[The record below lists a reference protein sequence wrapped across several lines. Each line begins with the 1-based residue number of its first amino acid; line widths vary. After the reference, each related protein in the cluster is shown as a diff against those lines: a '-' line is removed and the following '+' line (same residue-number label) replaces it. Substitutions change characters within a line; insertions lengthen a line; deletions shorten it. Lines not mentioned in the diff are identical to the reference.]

1 MSMTDEEKTT
11 ELLNLMD
18 LLCDIN
24 FSNNQTLVVQS
35 IAKLRE
41 IYEGNYR
48 HPYAELSSKLQKII
62 AESKQSEVLDVI
74 GENLNV
80 LADKLEEIFLKTS
93 SNNDFQNVILGYK
106 KFSDHLRLEIGRYN
120 FLKNQFV
127 RQKAGKDLPDT
138 LSPAKIEQ
146 YKNEIKSVLRAS
158 DRIRR
163 TAIRTQYENE
173 IKPVLEAS
181 NEIREIA
188 ISAKEKADEA
198 NEALAAVNMQIDK
211 FDEKFESNKI
221 SSITTLTIFSA
232 VVLAFSGGITFESGI
247 FKGMAESSPYRLAFT
262 IALSGFILFN
272 TICVLLYLVGKMAGK
287 QISTR
292 CRYLAPNDG
301 NCKYC
306 QSCGDGRCTKE
317 CAEVSIACRIWHKY
331 SYVFVVNVVLL
342 YVIYS
347 DFFFWLSKGDLL
359 SPVFYLS
366 QGFLAL
372 LIVLS
377 IIVHCVHKHKCLE
390 RIKLHYKVE
399 ILCGII
405 EKGTSDKASPPK
417 SATGCFLNKI
427 CGKELNK
434 KDDVLR
440 YLDEFVDE
448 YLADNCR
455 LSILVTKQEH
465 YVNCRKWF
473 ELSEKLNISL
483 IKPLLDK

>member
-1 MSMTDEEKTT
+1 MTDEEKTG
-11 ELLNLMD
+11 ELLHLIEE
-18 LLCDIN
+18 LCD
-24 FSNNQTLVVQS
+24 SNSLKGTNS
-35 IAKLRE
+35 IDKYILKLRD
-41 IYEGNYR
+41 IYADNYR
-48 HPYAELSSKLQKII
+48 HSYYKISCKLQEII
-62 AESKQSEVLDVI
+62 RESAQSEVLEAL

-80 LADKLEEIFLKTS
+80 LGNQINEFVAKH
-93 SNNDFQNVILGYK
+93 NNDPTYEDLVRGYNK
-106 KFSDHLRLEIGRYN
+106 LSDHISLETSRYN
-120 FLKNQFV
+120 FIKVQVQSEFQNYTNSKSGVSEPNSAQI
-127 RQKAGKDLPDT
+127 QKLQNDFESTRNLAGE
-138 LSPAKIEQ
+138 AKKQ
-146 YKNEIKSVLRAS
+146 LDNLDNKL
-158 DRIRR
+158 
-163 TAIRTQYENE
+163 
-173 IKPVLEAS
+173 
-181 NEIREIA
+181 
-188 ISAKEKADEA
+188 
-198 NEALAAVNMQIDK
+198 
-211 FDEKFESNKI
+211 ESNKI

-247 FKGMAESSPYRLAFT
+247 FKGMVESSPYRLVFT

-272 TICVLLYLVGKMAGK
+272 TIFVLLYLVGKMAGK

-292 CRYLAPNDG
+292 CRYLVPNDG
-301 NCKYC
+301 NCKHC
-306 QSCGDGRCTKE
+306 QSCGDGRCTKD
-317 CAEVSIACRIWHKY
+317 CAEVSIACRILHKY

-342 YVIYS
+342 YVMYS
-347 DFFFWLSKGDLL
+347 DFFLWLSKGDLL

-405 EKGTSDKASPPK
+405 EKGTSGKASPPK

-455 LSILVTKQEH
+455 SSILVTKQEH
-465 YVNCRKWF
+465 YVNCKKWF

>member
-1 MSMTDEEKTT
+1 MTDEEKTG
-11 ELLNLMD
+11 ELLHLIEE
-18 LLCDIN
+18 LCD
-24 FSNNQTLVVQS
+24 SNSLKGTNS
-35 IAKLRE
+35 IDKYILKLRD
-41 IYEGNYR
+41 IYADNYR
-48 HPYAELSSKLQKII
+48 HSYYKISCKLQEII
-62 AESKQSEVLDVI
+62 RESAQSEVLEAL

-80 LADKLEEIFLKTS
+80 LGNQINEFVAKH
-93 SNNDFQNVILGYK
+93 NNDPTYEDLVRGYNK
-106 KFSDHLRLEIGRYN
+106 LSDHISLETSRYN
-120 FLKNQFV
+120 FIKVQVQSEFQNYTNSKSGVSEPNSAQI
-127 RQKAGKDLPDT
+127 QKLQNDFESTRNLAGE
-138 LSPAKIEQ
+138 AKKQ
-146 YKNEIKSVLRAS
+146 LDNLDNKL
-158 DRIRR
+158 
-163 TAIRTQYENE
+163 
-173 IKPVLEAS
+173 
-181 NEIREIA
+181 
-188 ISAKEKADEA
+188 
-198 NEALAAVNMQIDK
+198 
-211 FDEKFESNKI
+211 ESNKI

-247 FKGMAESSPYRLAFT
+247 FKGMVESSPYRLVFT

-272 TICVLLYLVGKMAGK
+272 TIFVLLYLVGKMAGK

-301 NCKYC
+301 NCKHC
-306 QSCGDGRCTKE
+306 QSCGDGRCTKD
-317 CAEVSIACRIWHKY
+317 CAEVSIACRILHKY

-342 YVIYS
+342 YVMYS
-347 DFFFWLSKGDLL
+347 DFFLWLSKGDLL

-405 EKGTSDKASPPK
+405 EKGTSGKASPPK

-455 LSILVTKQEH
+455 SSILVTKQEH
-465 YVNCRKWF
+465 YVNCKKWF

>member
-1 MSMTDEEKTT
+1 MTDEEKTG
-11 ELLNLMD
+11 ELLHLIEE
-18 LLCDIN
+18 LCD
-24 FSNNQTLVVQS
+24 SNSLKGTNS
-35 IAKLRE
+35 IDKYILKLRD
-41 IYEGNYR
+41 IYADNYR
-48 HPYAELSSKLQKII
+48 HSYYKISCKLQEII
-62 AESKQSEVLDVI
+62 RKSAQSEVLEAL

-80 LADKLEEIFLKTS
+80 LGNQINEFVAKH
-93 SNNDFQNVILGYK
+93 NNDPTYEDLVRGYNK
-106 KFSDHLRLEIGRYN
+106 LSDHISLETSRYN
-120 FLKNQFV
+120 FIKVQVQSEFQNYANSKSGVSEPNSAQI
-127 RQKAGKDLPDT
+127 QKLQNDFESTRNLAGE
-138 LSPAKIEQ
+138 AKKQ
-146 YKNEIKSVLRAS
+146 LDNLDNKL
-158 DRIRR
+158 
-163 TAIRTQYENE
+163 
-173 IKPVLEAS
+173 
-181 NEIREIA
+181 
-188 ISAKEKADEA
+188 
-198 NEALAAVNMQIDK
+198 
-211 FDEKFESNKI
+211 ESNKI